1 MSNNTSIAV
10 QPAHVATLNVDV
22 VAIAELVPIALL
34 IIITN
39 GLVLIL
45 FAKRAQLR
53 TPPNYVLFSLAVCD
67 FMTGVMI
74 IPLFIIVA
82 FTPVVSSFEVK
93 IYLAFLVG
101 VLHNLSA
108 ISTCYH
114 ILFATTE
121 KYLSVIWPVKHRL
134 LSRKTVLAVLEI
146 IWAVSIIVAFIPFAW
161 FNREYTEIQEKL
173 SLGHVTF
180 CLISVF
186 LLPYSFM
193 IYAFAEIFKWISN
206 QRKMKHKALTKPH
219 RSRQAALEKRCY
231 ILFAFMATVYLVCW
245 LPWFILTLLNKVYNN
260 GNDLHIPS
268 HVFGLVRYATS
279 IINPI
284 LYTFFRRDFKTAL
297 KSLCRKK
304 PSWYSFCH
312 SFSTARKLTTPSARK
327 LNDEMAEDIV

>member
-1 MSNNTSIAV
+1 MSNNTSTTV

-34 IIITN
+34 IITAN

-45 FAKRAQLR
+45 FAKRAKLR

-74 IPLFIIVA
+74 IPLFITVA
-82 FTPVVSSFEVK
+82 FTPVISSFAAK
-93 IYLAFLVG
+93 IYLVFLVG
-101 VLHNLSA
+101 ILHNLSA

-161 FNREYTEIQEKL
+161 FNREYTEIEEKL

-180 CLISVF
+180 CLIAVF

-193 IYAFAEIFKWISN
+193 IYAFAKIFKWISN
-206 QRKMKHKALTKPH
+206 QRKMKTKTLSKPH
-219 RSRQAALEKRCY
+219 LSRQAALEKRSFV
-231 ILFAFMATVYLVCW
+231 LFSSMATVYLVCW
-245 LPWFILTLLNKVYNN
+245 LPWFILTLLHKVYSNRK
-260 GNDLHIPS
+260 DLQTPS

-284 LYTFFRRDFKTAL
+284 LYTFFRRDFQTAL

-304 PSWYSFCH
+304 PSWYSLCH
-312 SFSTARKLTTPSARK
+312 WFSRARKLTIPSARK
-327 LNDEMAEDIV
+327 LTDEMAEDIV